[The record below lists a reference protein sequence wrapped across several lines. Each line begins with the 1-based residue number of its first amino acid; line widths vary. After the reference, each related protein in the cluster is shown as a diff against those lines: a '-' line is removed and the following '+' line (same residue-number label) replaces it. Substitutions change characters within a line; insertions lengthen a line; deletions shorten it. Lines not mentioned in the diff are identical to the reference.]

1 MALIHPSGSLMF
13 LLQFASHLV
22 ESRIEE
28 DFKQHADPV
37 STGDETSDFAPAH
50 AFRLHSARTV

>member
-1 MALIHPSGSLMF
+1 MF